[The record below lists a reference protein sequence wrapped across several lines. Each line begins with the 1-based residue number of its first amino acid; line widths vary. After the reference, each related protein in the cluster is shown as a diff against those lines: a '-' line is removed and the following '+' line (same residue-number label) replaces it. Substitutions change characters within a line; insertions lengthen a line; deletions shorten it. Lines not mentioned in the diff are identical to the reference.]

1 MPKAKLYTKHR
12 TKQRSDIA
20 LTLDIANALVGLI
33 MNGKNLYSQDILEL
47 EVPDAEQDIKLLKI
61 SRGTLNSWL
70 TRRNII
76 PDTEDT
82 LFAVLEQAK
91 SNYRIKK
98 SERRKEKVIELA
110 EQKLSRLMHLR
121 TSQVVRNSYGQTIQ
135 RQDGSIVKKENVQLL
150 KTQVD
155 AIKFVLER
163 LNPEVYGRNQEKV
176 IVNNFSLADLRR
188 EKERQSSGSKNRQ

>member
-20 LTLDIANALVGLI
+20 LTLDIANALVELI

-47 EVPDAEQDIKLLKI
+47 EVPDSEQGTKLLKI

-135 RQDGSIVKKENVQLL
+135 RQDGSIVRKENVQLL

-163 LNPEVYGRNQEKV
+163 LKPEVYGRNQEKV
-176 IVNNFSLADLRR
+176 VVNTFSLADLRR
-188 EKERQSSGSKNRQ
+188 EKEKLDLNRAHK